1 MLNLVNASRGDYIAY
16 CEGDDFW
23 HDTTKLQKQVEYLAN
38 NQIYGMVHSHSR
50 AYYVGKNKLV
60 KNAHVLPRNLKDNDA
75 YNELLIGKRNIWTLT
90 VCLRRDILIDVLREC
105 PECSES
111 KWPMADTQLWL
122 EISRRARVKCIHEDL
137 ATRNFLIESASQSAD
152 PKKVLKFKLAG
163 KNLIEHYLQKYK
175 MPNDIENMIAARVIS
190 AVMEAAFQAEDEECV
205 DLLYAEAMARH
216 LKVPWVFHLYTS
228 GNRRSIYKFS
238 VRKLHT
244 LIQVKRKIIGRLY
257 RLFLANY

>member
-1 MLNLVNASRGDYIAY
+1 
-16 CEGDDFW
+16 
-23 HDTTKLQKQVEYLAN
+23 
-38 NQIYGMVHSHSR
+38 
-50 AYYVGKNKLV
+50 
-60 KNAHVLPRNLKDNDA
+60 
-75 YNELLIGKRNIWTLT
+75 
-90 VCLRRDILIDVLREC
+90 
-105 PECSES
+105 
-111 KWPMADTQLWL
+111 MADTQLWL